1 MQIHLTADTES
12 EALTIRAITA
22 RTAEHGT
29 DLFGLLAPWINDQA
43 SAAVRREGITVES
56 VEAAEVRSRIAVE
69 ARANAES
76 TEATPVN

>member
-1 MQIHLTADTES
+1 MQIQLTADTEA

-22 RTAEHGT
+22 RAAEHGT

-43 SAAVRREGITVES
+43 NAAVHRESITVES
-56 VEAAEVRSRIAVE
+56 VEAAEVRGRIAVE

-76 TEATPVN
+76 TEAPPGN